1 MTEPEGDD
9 ATLAATGTGLATGA
23 CFAGRFVLKHR
34 LGVGGMGAVYAA
46 RDQTLD
52 EDVALKLLTGAAVG
66 GSVER
71 FVREVRLAR
80 RVTHRNVARTFDIGE
95 HQGLHYLTME
105 LVDGC
110 SLAAELER
118 GVDLSRALAIAAQIG
133 EGLAAAHQAGV
144 VHRDLKPA
152 NVLLETGGRV
162 VITDFGIARTDEA
175 TEQLTADGGMLG
187 TLRYM
192 APEQVEGKPVDARTD
207 LYALG
212 LIMFEMVT
220 GTRPFASETA
230 LASAMARV
238 GAKPPDPSTHAELPA
253 GLSAIVMQCL
263 AADPGRRPAD
273 AHEVVRAL
281 AAIDVG
287 AAPAKIDSGQG
298 PTQAGSRTSFVSAR
312 RPDRGLAVLPFKYRG
327 PADEAYLAE
336 VLTDELIDALSMTKG
351 LRVPAS
357 GATARFSDDRDP
369 SKIGEALAV
378 DAYVD
383 GTVTKIGPKIRISAR
398 LIDTQTETQTWSE
411 HYTSELQDVLMLQER
426 LAGRIAETL
435 RVELGVITSG
445 SEVSAEAIE
454 LYLRAR
460 RLDDGTRRGP
470 SEGDSKV
477 SLFER
482 CLALSPDFAP
492 AIAGY
497 ALACIQAWFLP
508 GSAYERDW
516 KALAEDAVARALEK
530 APDLAETHYAAA
542 RLAAQLGNYALAASR
557 LASALDRAPTYSDA
571 HEYLGA
577 LQLES
582 GRMREGIAHVE
593 LASELDPRLWSG
605 RMALAR
611 HRALRGDREAFR
623 AGLDVLY
630 ADVPQHRLPLM
641 ILELRVAS
649 WFDDHERAREVT
661 KELQEFPGSVASGL
675 HDLARLYIGDAELSE
690 LAHHELRREGANPRF
705 TAMTNLMMTEA
716 LAWRGEVED
725 ALRFLEIANQ
735 ANLVDLDWIEHC
747 AVIEGL
753 RGTDVFKRVRADV
766 TTRAQAIWSR

>member
-9 ATLAATGTGLATGA
+9 ATIAATGAGLATGA
-23 CFAGRFVLKHR
+23 SFAGRYVLKHR

-46 RDQTLD
+46 HDQTLD

-66 GSVER
+66 ESVER

-95 HQGLHYLTME
+95 HQGIHYLTME

-118 GVDLSRALAIAAQIG
+118 GVDLARALDIAAQIG

-152 NVLLETGGRV
+152 NVLLESSGRV
-162 VITDFGIARTDEA
+162 VITDFGIARTEEA

-212 LIMFEMVT
+212 LILFEMVT

-238 GAKPPDPSTHAELPA
+238 GAKPPDPSTHTELPA

-273 AHEVVRAL
+273 AREVVRAI
-281 AAIDVG
+281 AAIDVA
-287 AAPAKIDSGQG
+287 AAPAKIYNGQE

-369 SKIGEALAV
+369 SKIGDALAV
-378 DAYVD
+378 DACVD
-383 GTVTKIGPKIRISAR
+383 GTVTKLGPKIRISAR

-460 RLDDGTRRGP
+460 RLEDRTRRGP
-470 SEGDSKV
+470 SAGDSTV

-482 CLALSPDFAP
+482 CLELAPDFAP

-516 KALAEDAVARALEK
+516 RTLAEDAVARALEK

-542 RLAAQLGNYALAASR
+542 RLAAQLGNYSLAASR
-557 LASALDRAPTYSDA
+557 LASALDRAPTYSHA

-582 GRMREGIAHVE
+582 GRMREGVAHVE

-605 RMALAR
+605 RLALAR

-623 AGLDVLY
+623 ADMETLY
-630 ADVPQHRLPLM
+630 ADVPQHKLPLT

-661 KELQEFPGSVASGL
+661 DEIQDFPSSVASGL
-675 HDLARLYIGDAELSE
+675 HNLARLYIGDAELSE

-716 LAWRGEVED
+716 LAWRGDVEG
-725 ALRFLEIANQ
+725 ALHFLEISNE

-747 AVIEGL
+747 AVIERL

-766 TTRAQAIWSR
+766 TNRAQAIWSR